1 MSLTYTANTDFN
13 GDGNFSECELDA
25 SWATLQVKKLLE
37 TSGTTTIEIGGTS
50 FNVTNND
57 TFLEAVKA
65 MVALNVSA
73 SIASDGCAVVSS
85 LPVEVSVDYGPLELS
100 NVLGYWRMNEQ
111 GPDYDATAGR
121 SARIFPL
128 YDSSNFKNNAD
139 INKAAVQESD
149 VSEKIGLGLYNWSD
163 IKIPDSSGQLFSN
176 TTDWTFHVKL
186 FLEDDLSFMIKK
198 GNFKIPF
205 NNPAFYV
212 TCASGV
218 KVINYPDGLNPFS
231 FKNTLIDLFL
241 IKEGDLLRLEIIDE
255 SNVTHSFGQIK
266 AGQGLFDSSSVNAD
280 IEILGKGSQP
290 GRGTRNELNFG
301 IPFLSEMYVTSR
313 PEPTLSQNFYLPSTF
328 RLLYN
333 GDTDDTTYESDNWK
347 FTKTNEQL
355 TINGNVPIR
364 GGLQSS
370 GSYTFANTSGDA
382 NYITYNNFDLT
393 QDFTFS
399 FYYRRWGNAPEI
411 VSILDSGGNGLKLS
425 LTNQLYFSF
434 NSSKGSMNKNAT
446 SNEDMSSWHH
456 LTIVKSNGR
465 IAFFIDGEPKL
476 QGYVLQYRSGDKV
489 TDSLDTGLTNCTLK
503 IGGHNN
509 SPVMNISDICLIQG
523 GVIRVNNAWQLGVA
537 NDNSTILK
545 IKDRSYFA

>member
-1 MSLTYTANTDFN
+1 M
-13 GDGNFSECELDA
+13 
-25 SWATLQVKKLLE
+25 
-37 TSGTTTIEIGGTS
+37 
-50 FNVTNND
+50 
-57 TFLEAVKA
+57 
-65 MVALNVSA
+65 
-73 SIASDGCAVVSS
+73 SS

-111 GPDYDATAGR
+111 GPDFPAKE
-121 SARIFPL
+121 FPL
-128 YDSSNFKNNAD
+128 YDSSLSKNMGTANKVATDNQNAD
-139 INKAAVQESD
+139 PKY
-149 VSEKIGLGLYNWSD
+149 GLGLLNWS
-163 IKIPDSSGQLFSN
+163 KFTIPDSSGTIFSN
-176 TTDWTFHVKL
+176 SSDWTFHFKIYVQDGLK
-186 FLEDDLSFMIKK
+186 FMLKK

-205 NNPAFYV
+205 NNPTLYV

-218 KVINYPDGLNPFS
+218 KVVNFPTGITQSTFN
-231 FKNTLIDLFL
+231 NTFIDLFL
-241 IKEGDLLRLEIIDE
+241 IKEGNFLRFEIIDE

-280 IEILGKGSQP
+280 IEVLGKGSV
-290 GRGTRNELNFG
+290 RGKSSRTDLGFG
-301 IPFLSEMYVTSR
+301 VAYLSEMYVTSR
-313 PEPTLSQNFYLPSTF
+313 PEPTLSQNFYLPPTL